1 MVRRPN
7 AYSHTRDISSETE
20 VLPATSW
27 TSWTSHLTSSDLD
40 STSTSTTPPSENGHP
55 IHNDHQHHHHA
66 HHAHND
72 DDIDDDEDSHLQE
85 LGGCIEALGKRRAMQ
100 LLFTVP
106 DRFLDFCHFNQ
117 TTFFELADWILA
129 NVQSQV
135 SADISV
141 EESLFVFL
149 DVVAQ
154 GNPFCEVAYRWDHD
168 VKLTQSIFLNILNA
182 LNALRA
188 LKDVSPTCPTF
199 QKTKK
204 RWEIARRWSPHKQQ
218 QANGKIRIGY
228 NDEARGGLEISQ
240 AQMRGALEALNNFIH
255 EYTEYDGA

>member
-1 MVRRPN
+1 MVRRSN
-7 AYSHTRDISSETE
+7 MYSHTRDISSDTDA
-20 VLPATSW
+20 LPGTSW

-40 STSTSTTPPSENGHP
+40 STSTSTTPPSDNG
-55 IHNDHQHHHHA
+55 HHHHA
-66 HHAHND
+66 RDDPEDMAD
-72 DDIDDDEDSHLQE
+72 DDDSHLKE
-85 LGGCIEALGKRRAMQ
+85 MGGCIEALGKRRALQ

-106 DRFLDFCHFNQ
+106 DRFIDFCHFNQ
-117 TTFFELADWILA
+117 TTFFELSDWILL
-129 NVQSQV
+129 NVPSQV

-182 LNALRA
+182 LNALRN
-188 LKDVSPTCPTF
+188 LKEVSPTCPAF
-199 QKTKK
+199 QKTRK
-204 RWEIARRWSPHKQQ
+204 RWEIARRWAPNKQQ
-218 QANGKIRIGY
+218 QPNGKIRIGY
-228 NDEARGGLEISQ
+228 NDEARDGLEISQ

-255 EYTEYDGA
+255 EYTEFDGA